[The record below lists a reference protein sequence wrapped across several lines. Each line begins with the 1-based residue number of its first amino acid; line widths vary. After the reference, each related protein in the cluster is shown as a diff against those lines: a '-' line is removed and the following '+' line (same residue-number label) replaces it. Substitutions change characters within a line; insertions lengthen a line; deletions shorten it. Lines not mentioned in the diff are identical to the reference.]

1 MLQIGDSVLISP
13 YLTMCETWING
24 VVIDVENNPF
34 RGIVISAQTT
44 DGNVFF
50 SVEDDFKLPV
60 EKDSKQS
67 ETLDILQKVSL
78 DVALDIIETS

>member
-1 MLQIGDSVLISP
+1 
-13 YLTMCETWING
+13 MCETWING

-67 ETLDILQKVSL
+67 ET
-78 DVALDIIETS
+78 

>member
-67 ETLDILQKVSL
+67 EPRYITKISL

>member
-13 YLTMCETWING
+13 YLTMCEAWISG

-44 DGNVFF
+44 DGNIFLVWKMI
-50 SVEDDFKLPV
+50 SNCQLKGLRTIGDLG
-60 EKDSKQS
+60 
-67 ETLDILQKVSL
+67 TL
-78 DVALDIIETS
+78 

>member
-34 RGIVISAQTT
+34 RGIVISSQTK

-50 SVEDDFKLPV
+50 RVEDDFK
-60 EKDSKQS
+60 
-67 ETLDILQKVSL
+67 
-78 DVALDIIETS
+78 

>member
-13 YLTMCETWING
+13 YLTMCEAWISG

-50 SVEDDFKLPV
+50 RVEDDFKLPI
-60 EKDSKQS
+60 EKDSEQS
-67 ETLDILQKVSL
+67 ET
-78 DVALDIIETS
+78 